1 MVIQRIQ
8 TPRNIT
14 YNTFK
19 KMNRDEEINKLKNI
33 TELYYN
39 KDKDVLY
46 QNAYNDIIE
55 KNNRKKRHLKEYLR
69 NIKDN
74 YFITKI
80 DTNTDL
86 NDIIVVK

>member
-33 TELYYN
+33 TEL
-39 KDKDVLY
+39 
-46 QNAYNDIIE
+46 
-55 KNNRKKRHLKEYLR
+55 
-69 NIKDN
+69 
-74 YFITKI
+74 
-80 DTNTDL
+80 
-86 NDIIVVK
+86 